1 LRHLELHGFTSLIGA
16 TSSEVDLRE
25 RTRRGM
31 TGTHP
36 PTTTGSLSGISVQR
50 TSLEDAAAAFVQGLA
65 CGAPAQAHRLVNS
78 YTFAL
83 ADAEPAYKS
92 LLAQSGVNLPD
103 GKPLVAALNRL
114 DPRGQP
120 FGQVRG
126 PSFFVKCLEEGRVYG
141 VRHFFLGG
149 SAELLESLKAAVDRR
164 FPGTEIVGMNSPPF
178 RPLRDT
184 ERAEQDAA
192 IKASGAQVV
201 WVGLGTPK
209 QDVEAQRICDTL
221 GVTTAAVG
229 AAFDFVAGTKPEAP
243 EWMRRLTIE
252 WLFRLMSEP
261 RRLWRRYLFGN
272 TRFLMLVLR
281 EARRRR

>member
-1 LRHLELHGFTSLIGA
+1 
-16 TSSEVDLRE
+16 
-25 RTRRGM
+25 M
-31 TGTHP
+31 TDSQPLASNGT
-36 PTTTGSLSGISVQR
+36 LNGISVER
-50 TSLEDAAAAFVQGLA
+50 TSLDEAVSVFVQTAVAGVV
-65 CGAPAQAHRLVNS
+65 QTHRLVNS

-83 ADAEPAYKS
+83 ADTDPTYHA
-92 LLAQSGVNLPD
+92 LLARSGVNLPD

-114 DPRGQP
+114 DRGGHP

-126 PSFFVKCLEEGRVYG
+126 PSFFVKCLDEGRAQG

-149 SAELLESLKAAVDRR
+149 SPELLESLHRAVDRR
-164 FPGTEIVGMNSPPF
+164 FPGVQIVGMISPPF
-178 RPLRDT
+178 RPLT
-184 ERAEQDAA
+184 EAERTDQDAE
-192 IKASGAQVV
+192 IKASDAQVV

-209 QDVEAQRICDTL
+209 QDFEAQRIRDAV

-243 EWMRRLTIE
+243 EWMRRLSLE
-252 WLFRLMSEP
+252 WVFRLMSEP

-272 TRFLMLVLR
+272 TRFLLLVLR

>member
-1 LRHLELHGFTSLIGA
+1 MTAGNPLT
-16 TSSEVDLRE
+16 
-25 RTRRGM
+25 RT
-31 TGTHP
+31 
-36 PTTTGSLSGISVQR
+36 GILNGIPVER
-50 TSLEDAAAAFVQGLA
+50 TSLNEAVESFVQDVA
-65 CGAPAQAHRLVNS
+65 FGAPPQAHRLVNS

-83 ADAEPAYKS
+83 ADTDPDYMA
-92 LLAQSGVNLPD
+92 LLAQSGINLPD

-114 DPRGQP
+114 YRRGQP

-126 PSFFVKCLEEGRVYG
+126 PSFFVKCLEEGQAQG

-149 SAELLESLKAAVDRR
+149 SPELLESLEDAVKQR
-164 FPGTEIVGMNSPPF
+164 FPRAQIVGMISPPF
-178 RPLRDT
+178 RPLTDT
-184 ERAEQDAA
+184 ERADQDSE
-192 IKASGAQVV
+192 IEASDANVV

-209 QDVEAQRICDTL
+209 QDFEAQRICDTC

-243 EWMRRLTIE
+243 DWMRQLSLE
-252 WLFRLMSEP
+252 WVFRLMSEP

-281 EARRRR
+281 EARGRH